1 VAVAVTVILNVNSI
15 KETKKRVDSVPNY
28 KFNKEEIYSIAVKNK
43 IKNLQVSKE
52 LLIK

>member
-15 KETKKRVDSVPNY
+15 KETEKRVDYVP
-28 KFNKEEIYSIAVKNK
+28 KFNKELEIYSIAVKNK